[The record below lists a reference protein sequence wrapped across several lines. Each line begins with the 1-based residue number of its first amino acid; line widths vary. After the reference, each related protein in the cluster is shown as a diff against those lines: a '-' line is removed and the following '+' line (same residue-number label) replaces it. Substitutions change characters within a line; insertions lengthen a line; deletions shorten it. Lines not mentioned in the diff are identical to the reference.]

1 VSCRPVPQMEM
12 HNAWRLAVGPHALAT
27 WRACRL
33 KCCADS
39 YIPGASAAMCL
50 SALRS
55 AAI

>member
-1 VSCRPVPQMEM
+1 MSCRPVPQMEM